1 MSVARRTSW
10 YFASSIGVPLLGLL
24 TLPLYTT
31 RLGPEQFGVFAVG
44 SSLASVVSATA
55 GSVSTLSLPV
65 ELNRYEGDDR
75 RRYVGSVLLLAVVGA
90 LLSCLVVFAVYSA
103 ASAAFDLEL
112 LGHRATLLMIAGA
125 LLGSLWAICVEIMT
139 IEGRAK
145 DYAIT
150 TIIQTV
156 VNAIVVCIA
165 LFVFNDIDNALF
177 WGFVGAGAAGAVGA
191 MISLSGRFAFG
202 DLRRWLPVAAR
213 GAAAA
218 VLASLTENGKTA
230 VERSYIGLMVGAHQ
244 LGLLANGQYY
254 KNASMVLIN
263 AVSRGLVPTSLR
275 EAKDSR
281 PDFRVTRRLWA
292 QVQAL
297 VVAITVGFSLV
308 GREVLGL
315 LTHGK
320 FVEAAPYAVAMMLTL
335 LLQTLAKPHTALML
349 ARGHGPRYANLNST
363 AIVVALLLMFVTV
376 PSLGVWGAIL
386 SFAIQTLALRIALYW
401 VANRIHPLPFSDH
414 WVIGGS
420 ALTGLCMLLD
430 YYLNLSL
437 TIRLGLL
444 FVIYLIFLFIFR
456 GDLAIF
462 VAHRKNILRQ
472 GNYK

>member
-1 MSVARRTSW
+1 MSFARRTGW

-31 RLGPEQFGVFAVG
+31 RLGPEQFGVFALG

-55 GSVSTLSLPV
+55 GSVSALSLPV
-65 ELNRYEGDDR
+65 ELNSYQGEDR
-75 RRYVGSVLLLAVVGA
+75 SRYVGSVLLLAVVGA
-90 LLSCLVVFAVYSA
+90 LLSCLVVFAAYSA
-103 ASAAFDLEL
+103 AAAAFDLEL
-112 LGHRATLLMIAGA
+112 LGDTATLLMITGA
-125 LLGSLWAICVEIMT
+125 LLGSLWAICVEIIT

-145 DYAIT
+145 NYAIT
-150 TIIQTV
+150 TIIQTG

-177 WGFVGAGAAGAVGA
+177 WGFVGAGATGAVGA
-191 MISLSGRFAFG
+191 MISLWGGFEFG

-230 VERSYIGLMVGAHQ
+230 VERSYVGLMVGAHQ

-254 KNASMVLIN
+254 KNTSMVLIN
-263 AVSRGLVPTSLR
+263 AVSRGLVPTSLC

-281 PDFRVTRRLWA
+281 PDFRVTRQLWVP
-292 QVQAL
+292 VQAM
-297 VVAITVGFSLV
+297 VVGITLGFALV

-320 FVEAAPYAVAMMLTL
+320 FIEAAPYAVAMMLTL
-335 LLQTLAKPHTALML
+335 LLQTLAKPHAALML
-349 ARGHGPRYANLNST
+349 ARGHGPKYANLNTT
-363 AIVVALLLMFVTV
+363 AIVVALLLMFATV
-376 PSLGVWGAIL
+376 PLLGVWGAIL

-401 VANRIHPLPFSDH
+401 VANRIHPLPFADH

-420 ALTGLCMLLD
+420 ALTGLCVLLD
-430 YYLNLSL
+430 YYFYLSL
-437 TIRLGLL
+437 TIRSGLL
-444 FVIYLIFLFIFR
+444 FVIYLILLFIFR
-456 GDLAIF
+456 RELAFI
-462 VAHRKNILRQ
+462 VAYRKNIIRR
-472 GNYK
+472 GSE